1 MTPKA
6 RLSSAIDLLC
16 AIENHPRRPA
26 DATANQF
33 FRDRRFIGGGDRRA
47 ISAIVWDVLR
57 KWKRLHWH
65 LAPIDGGASPRLLC
79 AASLIFSG
87 EAVADV
93 ARLFD
98 GDRFAQSPLS
108 TREARGLE
116 ALAGRTLDDDAMP
129 QDVRLEYPKFLEATL
144 VARFGDRLEEEM
156 RAMDAPA
163 PLDLRVNLL
172 KSDRASARKNLAD
185 EQIHVTETPLSP
197 WGLRAPSRLSVTAT
211 AAFKD
216 GLVEIHDEGSQL
228 IAACVDPQPGER
240 IVDFCAG
247 AGGKTLAL
255 AMLMENRG
263 HITACDVSAP
273 RLEGAVKRLRRAGVH
288 NVERHVFTS
297 GDKWVKRREGRFDR
311 VLVDAPCSGS
321 GTWRRNPDAR
331 IHLSENDIEEL
342 VAKQAQI
349 LDTAARLVRP
359 GGRLVYATCSLLPA
373 ENEDQIAAFCQRNE
387 SFSLIA
393 PEATHLPPVLRGE
406 TQFSLTPAANHTDGF
421 FAATLVRKDA

>member
-6 RLSSAIDLLC
+6 RLSSSIDLLC
-16 AIENHPRRPA
+16 AIENHARRPA

-33 FRDRRFIGGGDRRA
+33 FRERRYIGGGDRRA

-87 EAVADV
+87 EADAHVAQ
-93 ARLFD
+93 LFD

-108 TREARGLE
+108 VREARGLR
-116 ALAGRTLDDDAMP
+116 ALSGRTLDDSAMP
-129 QDVRLEYPKFLEATL
+129 QDVRLEYPKFLERSL
-144 VARFGDRLEEEM
+144 IARFGEQLEAEM

-172 KSDRASARKNLAD
+172 KSDRTSAQRKLAD
-185 EQIHVTETPLSP
+185 EQIEVKETSLSP
-197 WGLRAPSRLSVTAT
+197 WGLRASSRLSVTSSN
-211 AAFKD
+211 AFKD

-228 IAACVDPQPGER
+228 IAACLDPKPGER

-247 AGGKTLAL
+247 ACGKTLGL

-273 RLEGAVKRLRRAGVH
+273 RLKGAVKRLRRAGVH
-288 NVERHVFTS
+288 NVERHILTT
-297 GDKWVKRREGRFDR
+297 GGKWVKRREGRFDR

-331 IHLSENDIEEL
+331 IHLTAKDIEEL
-342 VAKQAQI
+342 TVKQARI

-359 GGRLVYATCSLLPA
+359 GGRLVYATCSLLPE
-373 ENEDQIAAFCQRNE
+373 ENEDQISGFCLRNDLFTPVASE
-387 SFSLIA
+387 SL
-393 PEATHLPPVLRGE
+393 HLPPKLRGKA
-406 TQFSLTPAANHTDGF
+406 QFSLTPAEDHTDGF
-421 FAATLVRKDA
+421 FAATLIRKDV